1 MNALRSVPAIWLR
14 TNVSAVSKTR
24 AFQRPSWPSAPGVK
38 YSATICRP
46 PRLQASHLDTASVRK
61 CGRLHDTLMKFNNLD
76 EHRIKAS
83 SGARPT
89 KSSAEL
95 MSDSAIYRR
104 TTQGQRELLRVPD
117 PAATPALRLL
127 ARLNGYTDLRRL
139 IDMAPGDAREL
150 GKAIEQLFNDGLIE
164 LVDLSM

>member
-1 MNALRSVPAIWLR
+1 
-14 TNVSAVSKTR
+14 
-24 AFQRPSWPSAPGVK
+24 
-38 YSATICRP
+38 
-46 PRLQASHLDTASVRK
+46 
-61 CGRLHDTLMKFNNLD
+61 MKFNNLD
-76 EHRIKAS
+76 EHRIKAL

-104 TTQGQRELLRVPD
+104 TTQGQRELLRAPD

>member
-1 MNALRSVPAIWLR
+1 
-14 TNVSAVSKTR
+14 
-24 AFQRPSWPSAPGVK
+24 
-38 YSATICRP
+38 
-46 PRLQASHLDTASVRK
+46 
-61 CGRLHDTLMKFNNLD
+61 MKINNLD
-76 EHRIKAS
+76 EHRTQDS

-104 TTQGQRELLRVPD
+104 TTRGQRELLRVPD
-117 PAATPALRLL
+117 PSATPALRLL

-139 IDMAPGDAREL
+139 IDLAPGDAREL

>member
-1 MNALRSVPAIWLR
+1 MKLN
-14 TNVSAVSKTR
+14 N
-24 AFQRPSWPSAPGVK
+24 PGVAGFK
-38 YSATICRP
+38 DTPAMRP
-46 PRLQASHLDTASVRK
+46 K
-61 CGRLHDTLMKFNNLD
+61 
-76 EHRIKAS
+76 
-83 SGARPT
+83 

-117 PAATPALRLL
+117 PAATPTLRLL